1 MTIDSTATRSRRSLL
16 FSGLGA
22 LGAAVGITLA
32 RTSPVHADD
41 PDDVTLGAANTA
53 PTTTQIQNTGDSQTA
68 IRGVGTTGPGV
79 TGRSRDHHGTQGFSD
94 HFTGVWGQSTFDYG
108 VIGFAPTGARAGALG
123 YSAGNKTGVYG
134 LSKGDD
140 EVPRTTPDE
149 TGVFGR
155 AVGGTGAVGVRGES
169 GSGRGGYFIGNV
181 AQLRLKPS
189 SARSHPTAG
198 LAGDLFL
205 DSSRRLW
212 LCKGGSTW
220 VRLDT

>member
-1 MTIDSTATRSRRSLL
+1 M
-16 FSGLGA
+16 
-22 LGAAVGITLA
+22 
-32 RTSPVHADD
+32 HADD

-53 PTTTQIQNTGDSQTA
+53 PTATEIRNTSDSLTA

-94 HFTGVWGQSTFDYG
+94 DFTGVWGQSTFDYG
-108 VIGFAPTGARAGALG
+108 VIGFAPTGARAGSLG

-134 LSKGDD
+134 LSKGNG
-140 EVPRTTPDE
+140 EVPARPPTRPACTDAPSE
-149 TGVFGR
+149 ARPRSVSAVSR
-155 AVGGTGAVGVRGES
+155 APVGAG
-169 GSGRGGYFIGNV
+169 
-181 AQLRLKPS
+181 PS
-189 SARSHPTAG
+189 SGTSPAAAQAIGLAFAPPAG

-220 VRLDT
+220 ARLDTLRVLHGRSDPE